1 MSSASLGDKRLRLG
15 GLLKRGGILLP
26 LTIAA
31 LFFVAPLLIMLLT
44 SFKAPTEL
52 KSGSLLSWPDVV
64 TLESWTKAWSG
75 ACISSDC
82 GGLRGYLINSFKIT
96 LPAVILSTAW
106 GAITGY
112 LLSFW
117 RFRGSELVFGL
128 ILIGCFV
135 PHQLVILPMAGLLGR
150 LGLSQGIGGVILAH
164 VIYGLS
170 FTTLFMRNYY
180 ASLPQELVRAAR
192 IDGAGIFV
200 IFFRILLPLS
210 RPILMVTVI
219 WQFTGIWNDFLFG
232 SVFTSGAEQPVT
244 VALNNL
250 VNTTTGTKE
259 YPVEM
264 AAALLTCAPTL
275 LVYFFA
281 GKHFVKGLAAGAV
294 K

>member
-1 MSSASLGDKRLRLG
+1 MKTDPGVHRQFDLNRMLT
-15 GLLKRGGILLP
+15 RGGILMA

-31 LFFVAPLLIMLLT
+31 LLFAAPLIIMLLT

-52 KSGSLLSWPDVV
+52 KTGSLLSGPEQM
-64 TLESWTKAWSG
+64 TLESWIKAWTG
-75 ACISSDC
+75 ACISSSCD
-82 GGLRGYLINSFKIT
+82 GLQSYLWNSLKIT
-96 LPAVILSTAW
+96 LPAVLLSTAW
-106 GAITGY
+106 GAVTGY

-117 RFRGSELVFGL
+117 RFRGSEFFFGMILV
-128 ILIGCFV
+128 GCFV
-135 PHQLVILPMAGLLGR
+135 PHQLIILPMAALLGR

-180 ASLPQELVRAAR
+180 ASLPQELIRAAR
-192 IDGAGIFV
+192 MDGAGIFV
-200 IFFRILLPLS
+200 IFWRIILPLS

-275 LVYFFA
+275 LVYFLA